1 MKWSVSRHSLAS
13 ERSGTVAI
21 ILKVL
26 SFDTCYGLISS
37 PGRNHI
43 PWWCHEMETF
53 PMLLASVRNSHRSA
67 SLRPTTS
74 DIGKTFGP
82 LPDRRTGN
90 HMENPSFT
98 GPPKLFIGPIFF
110 YIRIPIEGLLTATFF
125 TGQED
130 RHTKGFHWS
139 STVFTGR
146 GPRTGGFPDVC
157 NFGGGLGSFGW
168 FFFNFM
174 FMIWDSRHE
183 DLQLFWRSFKHCYW
197 PFVRGI
203 HWSLVDS
210 LHKDQ
215 WRWALIFS
223 LMCTWTNCWTNSW
236 KAG

>member
-1 MKWSVSRHSLAS
+1 MYIR
-13 ERSGTVAI
+13 EQ
-21 ILKVL
+21 
-26 SFDTCYGLISS
+26 
-37 PGRNHI
+37 PGRQNKTPNRRFITKFSAKPWPEPMQTSCQMDLLIEFHI
-43 PWWCHEMETF
+43 KTQ
-53 PMLLASVRNSHRSA
+53 NSDSRRCIWKILSA
-67 SLRPTTS
+67 KWQPFS

-157 NFGGGLGSFGW
+157 ILFRPQWVKVLDVSCVDLYVIGSDYFYHFSCHHMGTKSTGCKPI
-168 FFFNFM
+168 N
-174 FMIWDSRHE
+174 
-183 DLQLFWRSFKHCYW
+183 
-197 PFVRGI
+197 
-203 HWSLVDS
+203 SLAPEKCENNGKNV
-210 LHKDQ
+210 
-215 WRWALIFS
+215 IF
-223 LMCTWTNCWTNSW
+223 
-236 KAG
+236 